1 MSERNGFFETERITP
16 KSLFIV
22 IVVASFLQWLLYQLL
37 LSVKIG
43 LNAECFAFAQIFVVL
58 LSAPYLTA
66 ISFRQES
73 RQVDSGLVLVLSLST
88 TSVGKRILRSLIIS
102 LTPILG
108 WILLSSGFAVI
119 VIGMSI
125 VKALNM
131 IVVLTL
137 FSLAVGAVGMF
148 GARAFRD
155 TLFGTLFTY
164 LLLGVLISSAFLIK
178 PLERYIN
185 DLQPVFEPILHL
197 NPVIAVCTI
206 FDGLDVLRNPLFYE
220 LTPIPYHDYTYPAW
234 YMNVFW
240 QLVIGVCSFLWTWWM
255 CRPTKFVSHGVV
267 LKFC

>member
-16 KSLFIV
+16 KSIFIV

-73 RQVDSGLVLVLSLST
+73 RYVDSGIVFVLSA
-88 TSVGKRILRSLIIS
+88 TSVGKSILRILIIS
-102 LTPILG
+102 LIPIVG
-108 WILLSSGFAVI
+108 WILLSLIFAVV
-119 VIGMSI
+119 VIGMPI
-125 VKALNM
+125 MKALNM

-137 FSLAVGAVGMF
+137 FSLAVGSVGMF
-148 GARAFRD
+148 GSRAFRD
-155 TLFGTLFTY
+155 TLFGSLFIY
-164 LLLGVLISSAFLIK
+164 LLLGILISSAFLIK

-206 FDGLDVLRNPLFYE
+206 FEGLDVLRNPLFYE

-234 YMNVFW
+234 YMNIFW
-240 QLVIGVCSFLWTWWM
+240 QLIIGGCSFLWTWWM
-255 CRPTKFVSHGVV
+255 CSPTKSVSDRAM

>member
-1 MSERNGFFETERITP
+1 MSERNGFFETEHITP

-37 LSVKIG
+37 LSVKVG
-43 LNAECFAFAQIFVVL
+43 LDAECFAFAQIFVVL

-73 RQVDSGLVLVLSLST
+73 RHVDSGIMLVLSSAA
-88 TSVGKRILRSLIIS
+88 VGKRILRSLIIS
-102 LTPILG
+102 LIPIVG
-108 WILLSSGFAVI
+108 WILLSSIFAAV
-119 VIGMSI
+119 VIGMPI

-131 IVVLTL
+131 IIVLIL
-137 FSLAVGAVGMF
+137 FSLAVGAVGLC

-164 LLLGVLISSAFLIK
+164 LVLGVLIGSAFLIK

-240 QLVIGVCSFLWTWWM
+240 QLVIGVCSFLWTWRM